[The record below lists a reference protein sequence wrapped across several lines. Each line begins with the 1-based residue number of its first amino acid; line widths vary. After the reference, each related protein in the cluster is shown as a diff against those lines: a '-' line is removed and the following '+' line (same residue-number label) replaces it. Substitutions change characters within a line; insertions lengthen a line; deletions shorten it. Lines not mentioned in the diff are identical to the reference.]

1 MCPII
6 GEIQMYELS
15 NKNYKVNQTF
25 NEHSKYLFNLFMYKG
40 LVVPPEESTLTIE
53 DYKAMID
60 EILMNYLEM
69 RYLPNYA

>member
-15 NKNYKVNQTF
+15 NKTYKVNQTF
-25 NEHSKYLFNLFMYKG
+25 NEHSKYFYNLFKSKN
-40 LVVPPEESTLTIE
+40 LVLPPEETALTIE

-60 EILMNYLEM
+60 EILMNYLEV
-69 RYLPNYA
+69 RYLPNNA